1 MWRPNLVAH
10 GEGKEDAPHLSVG
23 DGLEDSTDCME
34 RQNEEYRSKAGAN
47 VKDIVV
53 VAHSLKWKWGGRV
66 ARKDQRGWPQ
76 ATSLWDEWAKG

>member
-1 MWRPNLVAH
+1 MEKEKRMLHTCQWEMGWRILQVVWSDRVRNAEV
-10 GEGKEDAPHLSVG
+10 
-23 DGLEDSTDCME
+23 
-34 RQNEEYRSKAGAN
+34 RQRTN